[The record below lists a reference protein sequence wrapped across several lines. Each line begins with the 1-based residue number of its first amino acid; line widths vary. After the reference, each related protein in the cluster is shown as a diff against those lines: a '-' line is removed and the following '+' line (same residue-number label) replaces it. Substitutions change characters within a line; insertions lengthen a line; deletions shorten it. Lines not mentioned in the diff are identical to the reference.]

1 MNYTPRS
8 ERAAVARAGQVAA
21 ADASLAAC
29 PVTCY
34 EPPLTMADVL
44 AGCLLDRLP
53 NPRAL
58 AAARFFEYAPRLPL
72 PTLATLSRIRKQA
85 DPGSRAE
92 GPRASTA
99 WPQIAL
105 VAPRSTWTTPRGPLR
120 AGPELDAGVDW
131 LSRVSDILSA
141 FAIVL
146 ATGAELST
154 GARDRDL
161 LASFVE
167 RLKPTGRTIVI
178 APRGLWEPEHA
189 VPFAAQ
195 IGALYGFD
203 PLEHDAPAGDVI
215 YARVR
220 PMGARPRLTDGH
232 LAQIAERVTNADAST
247 AYVAIESDQC
257 VRETKRLHVQLAD
270 IDDLPP
276 YDEDEDEDEDEDAL
290 DDEASEDEE
299 LADSDDEEA

>member
-1 MNYTPRS
+1 
-8 ERAAVARAGQVAA
+8 
-21 ADASLAAC
+21 
-29 PVTCY
+29 
-34 EPPLTMADVL
+34 MADVL

-72 PTLATLSRIRKQA
+72 PTLATLARIRKQA
-85 DPGSRAE
+85 AAGSRGGEPA
-92 GPRASTA
+92 A

-105 VAPRSTWTTPRGPLR
+105 VAPRSTWTSPRGPLR
-120 AGPELDAGVDW
+120 AGPELDAGVEW
-131 LSRVSDILSA
+131 LTRVSDILSA

-189 VPFAAQ
+189 IPFAAQ

-203 PLEHDAPAGDVI
+203 PLEHDAPEGDVI

-232 LAQIAERVTNADAST
+232 LAQVAERITNAESVT

-257 VRETKRLHVQLAD
+257 IRETKRLHIQLAD
-270 IDDLPP
+270 LDDLPD
-276 YDEDEDEDEDEDAL
+276 DEDDEDDE
-290 DDEASEDEE
+290 ESEDEE
-299 LADSDDEEA
+299 SEDEESEDDADDEA

>member
-1 MNYTPRS
+1 
-8 ERAAVARAGQVAA
+8 
-21 ADASLAAC
+21 
-29 PVTCY
+29 
-34 EPPLTMADVL
+34 MADVL

-85 DPGSRAE
+85 H
-92 GPRASTA
+92 A

-120 AGPELDAGVDW
+120 AGPELDAGIDW
-131 LSRVSDILSA
+131 LTRVSDILSA
-141 FAIVL
+141 VAIVL

-167 RLKPTGRTIVI
+167 RLKPTGRTLVI

-189 VPFAAQ
+189 IPFAAQ

-203 PLEHDAPAGDVI
+203 PLEHDAPDGDVV
-215 YARVR
+215 YARIR

-232 LAQIAERVTNADAST
+232 LAQVAERITNAECAT

-270 IDDLPP
+270 IDELAGDDDA
-276 YDEDEDEDEDEDAL
+276 DEDELDDDGESEDDDGESEDDA
-290 DDEASEDEE
+290 DDEA
-299 LADSDDEEA
+299 

>member
-1 MNYTPRS
+1 
-8 ERAAVARAGQVAA
+8 
-21 ADASLAAC
+21 
-29 PVTCY
+29 
-34 EPPLTMADVL
+34 MADVL

-72 PTLATLSRIRKQA
+72 PTLATLARIRKQA
-85 DPGSRAE
+85 AAGKRGGEA
-92 GPRASTA
+92 AA

-120 AGPELDAGVDW
+120 AGPELDAGVEW
-131 LSRVSDILSA
+131 ITRVSDILSA

-161 LASFVE
+161 LAAFVE

-189 VPFAAQ
+189 IPFAAQ

-203 PLEHDAPAGDVI
+203 PLEHDAPDGEVI

-232 LAQIAERVTNADAST
+232 LAQIAERITNADSTT

-257 VRETKRLHVQLAD
+257 IRETKRLHVQLAD
-270 IDDLPP
+270 IDDLADDEEL
-276 YDEDEDEDEDEDAL
+276 DEDDESEDDDAEDQESEDGESEDGESEDDA
-290 DDEASEDEE
+290 DDEA
-299 LADSDDEEA
+299 

>member
-1 MNYTPRS
+1 
-8 ERAAVARAGQVAA
+8 
-21 ADASLAAC
+21 
-29 PVTCY
+29 
-34 EPPLTMADVL
+34 MADVL

-85 DPGSRAE
+85 
-92 GPRASTA
+92 TA
-99 WPQIAL
+99 WPQLAL
-105 VAPRSTWTTPRGPLR
+105 VAPRSMWTTPRGPMR
-120 AGPELDAGVDW
+120 AGPELDAGLDW
-131 LSRVSDILSA
+131 LTRVSDILSA

-167 RLKPTGRTIVI
+167 RLKPTGRTIVV

-203 PLEHDAPAGDVI
+203 PLEHDAPDGDIV

-232 LAQIAERVTNADAST
+232 LAQIAERITNAECTS
-247 AYVAIESDQC
+247 AYVAIESEQC
-257 VRETKRLHVQLAD
+257 VRETKRLHIQLAE
-270 IDDLPP
+270 IDDLPTDQGED
-276 YDEDEDEDEDEDAL
+276 DEDDEDDDESQEDESE
-290 DDEASEDEE
+290 DDEA
-299 LADSDDEEA
+299 